1 MPNAT
6 ICQKVASFVFIGLI
20 ALMIHTPTTQA
31 EYRNPAVPGQDT
43 AAFWMD
49 KGGLYSTYGNFPAAI
64 RAFEK
69 SLALSPNNSEAYF
82 DMGVAYG
89 EMGDY
94 QNALENISTAIR
106 LDPTNGRYLYGRAWI
121 MLRSGRH
128 KEAQAEMT
136 RAANLGSADAKLY
149 LQRIKAGR

>member
-6 ICQKVASFVFIGLI
+6 IYQRVARFVFIGLI
-20 ALMIHTPTTQA
+20 AVLIQTPETQA

-43 AAFWMD
+43 AAYWMD

-89 EMGDY
+89 EMGDD
-94 QNALENISTAIR
+94 QSALENMSKAIR

-121 MLRSGRH
+121 MVRSGRQQ
-128 KEAQAEMT
+128 EARAEMT
-136 RAANLGSADAKLY
+136 RAANLGSADAILY
-149 LQRIKAGR
+149 LQRIGAGR